1 MFFEMKNLLKTQIKK
16 NELEKKY
23 IVINFSGIMQIQEFL
38 NGTEIRIQKVI
49 HYTVSE
55 SEAKIRFEKILPFY
69 LMEEKCGYIYIVNN
83 FVQIKDNPVWFA
95 TRKKTEDMIIDLSGN
110 VIKVGEL

>member
-1 MFFEMKNLLKTQIKK
+1 MKNLLKTQIKK

-83 FVQIKDNPVWFA
+83 FVQIKDNPVWLA